1 MNEQSPR
8 TKCDART
15 TIANALAG
23 RKPHARR
30 AKTDE
35 EAAVIYARV
44 SVDVRARLERQA
56 AAFGLTLGDYMAQ
69 VAGRPERPS
78 SPTAVALQP
87 VVQCATWANE
97 AKRALLSP
105 MPNVSL
111 ALENLQRLQAA
122 LASVLFAATS
132 QYDAEIEASVR
143 HDDWTGKQS

>member
-1 MNEQSPR
+1 MED
-8 TKCDART
+8 DAKHA
-15 TIANALAG
+15 IADALAG

-30 AKTDE
+30 AKTGE
-35 EAAVIYARV
+35 ESAVVYARV
-44 SVDVRARLERQA
+44 SVDVRARLVRQA
-56 AAFGLTLGDYMAQ
+56 AAHGLTLGDYLAQ

-97 AKRALLSP
+97 TKRVLLSP

-122 LASVLFAATS
+122 LASVLLAAKP
-132 QYDAEIEASVR
+132 QHDAEIEASAR
-143 HDDWTGKQS
+143 HDVWSG